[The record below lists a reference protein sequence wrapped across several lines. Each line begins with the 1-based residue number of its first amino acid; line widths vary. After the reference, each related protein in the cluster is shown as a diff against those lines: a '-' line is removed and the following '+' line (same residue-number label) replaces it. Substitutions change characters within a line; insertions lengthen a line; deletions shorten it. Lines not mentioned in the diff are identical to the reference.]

1 MIMVRSLTYTEEQEI
16 LNELDFMNE
25 QQEFTRE
32 NAVWCNK
39 TIKKLLLEL
48 HFRRNDNFGKENT

>member
-1 MIMVRSLTYTEEQEI
+1 MVRRLTFTEEQEI
-16 LNELDFMNE
+16 LNELDYMNE
-25 QQEFTRE
+25 QQEFTRD

-48 HFRRNDNFGKENT
+48 HFMRNDVVSKENT

>member
-1 MIMVRSLTYTEEQEI
+1 MVSRLTYELEMEI
-16 LNELDFMNE
+16 LNNLDLLNE

-32 NAVWCNK
+32 DAVWCNK

-48 HFRRNDNFGKENT
+48 HFIRNDIINQ

>member
-1 MIMVRSLTYTEEQEI
+1 MVSRLTYEKEQEI

-25 QQEFTRE
+25 QQEFTRDD
-32 NAVWCNK
+32 AVWCDK

-48 HFRRNDNFGKENT
+48 HFIRNDIINE

>member
-1 MIMVRSLTYTEEQEI
+1 MIMVSRLTYEKEQEI
-16 LNELDFMNE
+16 LNELEFMNE
-25 QQEFTRE
+25 QQEFTRD

-48 HFRRNDNFGKENT
+48 HFIRNDIINK

>member
-1 MIMVRSLTYTEEQEI
+1 MIMVSRLTYEKEQEI

-25 QQEFTRE
+25 QQEFTRD
-32 NAVWCNK
+32 NAVWCDK

-48 HFRRNDNFGKENT
+48 HFIRNDIINQ